1 MFLGAGKRNEVPER
15 NAQAHVARGFGDAGR
30 VDPDAT
36 AARPD
41 TSLARTIPTG
51 PAFGSTNSSRTDT
64 TADSKNEPPT
74 ALQALPENSS
84 STDSGAAAEKD
95 GQASP
100 HTGSDAGARKEPAA
114 SAQQPETPYPPGES
128 SGATARSKQPK
139 DLSSP
144 PSGDE
149 SHWVRCFNCREIIY
163 RKLFEQSLKICPHC
177 GYHYRLTVEERIAH
191 LFDEGSFHEHDADL
205 SPDDVIGFA
214 TGAETYPDVLAR
226 NRERSGHAEA
236 CVYGTA
242 SIRGHEVV
250 AIVFDFA
257 FMGGSMGTVVGEKVC
272 RAFALAQTR
281 ELPVVAITA
290 SGGARMQEGMFSLFQ
305 MARTTLAA
313 SRFQRSCP
321 RPFICV
327 MTNPTTGGVL
337 ASFASRADV
346 ILAEPGALIGFAG
359 PRVVEKTVRTKLP
372 RGFQTA
378 EFLHER
384 GIVDQV
390 VRRDQ
395 LPTRLRAILE
405 VFGR

>member
-1 MFLGAGKRNEVPER
+1 MFLDASKRNEVPKG
-15 NAQAHVARGFGDAGR
+15 NVQGNVAGGFGVAGR
-30 VDPDAT
+30 TDPDASP
-36 AARPD
+36 ARPD
-41 TSLARTIPTG
+41 TSPARTIPADPTI
-51 PAFGSTNSSRTDT
+51 GSANSSVTDT
-64 TADSKNEPPT
+64 NPDSKKDRP
-74 ALQALPENSS
+74 AASQAPSGNSGS
-84 STDSGAAAEKD
+84 ADPDAAARKG

-100 HTGSDAGARKEPAA
+100 HTGSNAGARKEPAA
-114 SAQQPETPYPPGES
+114 STQQPETPYPPGES
-128 SGATARSKQPK
+128 SGAFARSKQPK
-139 DLSSP
+139 GSSSP

-177 GYHYRLTVEERIAH
+177 GYHYRLTVEERVAH
-191 LFDEGSFHEHDADL
+191 LFNEGSFHEHDADL
-205 SPDDVIGFA
+205 SPEDVIGFA
-214 TGAETYPDVLAR
+214 TSAETYSDVLAR
-226 NRERSGHAEA
+226 NRERSGHVEA

-242 SIRGHEVV
+242 SIREHEVV

-272 RAFALAQTR
+272 RAFALAQSR
-281 ELPVVAITA
+281 KLPVVAITA

-313 SRFQRSCP
+313 SRFQRSCS

-378 EFLHER
+378 AFLRER

-395 LPTRLRAILE
+395 LQAHLRAILE
-405 VFGR
+405 VFAR